1 MSSTLRIANCSG
13 FYGDRISAAK
23 EMVEGGP
30 IDFLTGDYLA
40 ELTMMILYR
49 DRQRDPRLGYART
62 FLQQM
67 EEVLGRCVDRKIKVV
82 ANAGGLNPAGLA
94 ERLQE
99 LAKKLGVEPRI
110 AWIEGDDITA
120 RLGELQQRGNPLNDM
135 SSGKPL
141 ASLDQEIL
149 CANAYLGA
157 WPVVEAL
164 SRGAD
169 IVICPR
175 VTDTALVL
183 GPAAWHHGWGRQD
196 WDRLAAG
203 VVAGHI
209 LECGTQSTGGNYAFF
224 REVKSYR
231 NVGFPI
237 CEMEEDGTFTITKHE
252 NTGGLVSVG
261 TVKSQLLYETTD
273 AHYLTPDVV
282 ARFDTIQLEEAG
294 ENRVRVT
301 GVKGEIAPSTLKVA
315 MLYVSGYRNAGTI
328 LLTGLDIPEK
338 ARIVEEAFWDLMG
351 GHDTFE
357 EARIDLI
364 NQTPQDPSSN
374 NYAFAQLRF
383 ALRDSDR
390 QKVGRRFFDKMV
402 ELALSNIPGF
412 TMPTNV
418 GKSASPCASFWA
430 ALVPASEIEQVVVID
445 GERIPVPHTEIPDEN
460 VTVTPPSI
468 EVPPPPGGRTR
479 RMAIGEVLGARSG
492 DKGGAATLGV
502 WGRTPEAYSW
512 AVEHLTIER
521 IRELIPEARGLRV
534 ERFLMPNMLAIGFLI
549 DGILG
554 EGASASTL
562 IDPQAKSLGEYFRAR
577 HTDVPVALLP
587 PSA

>member
-1 MSSTLRIANCSG
+1 MSTTLRIANCSG
-13 FYGDRISAAK
+13 FYGDRLSAAQ
-23 EMVEGGP
+23 EMVGGGP

-62 FLQQM
+62 FLKQM
-67 EEVLGRCVDRKIKVV
+67 EQVLGDCVDRKIKIIT
-82 ANAGGLNPAGLA
+82 NAGGLNPAGLA
-94 ERLQE
+94 ERMAE
-99 LAKKLGVEPRI
+99 LAAELGVEPKI
-110 AWIEGDDITA
+110 AWIEGDDISG
-120 RLGELQQRGNPLNDM
+120 RLGELQAAGNPLCDM
-135 SSGKPL
+135 STGETL
-141 ASLDQEIL
+141 ASLDQPVL

-157 WPVVEAL
+157 RPVVEAL
-164 SRGAD
+164 NQGAD
-169 IVICPR
+169 IVVCPR
-175 VTDTALVL
+175 VTDTALVV
-183 GPAAWHHGWGRQD
+183 GPAAWHHGWDPRD
-196 WDRLAAG
+196 WDRLASA

-224 REVKSYR
+224 REVKTYR

-237 CEMEEDGTFTITKHE
+237 SEMAEDGSFVVTKHE
-252 NTGGLVSVG
+252 GTGGLVSVG

-273 AHYLTPDVV
+273 ARYLTPDVI
-282 ARFDTIQLEEAG
+282 ARFDTIQLEQEG
-294 ENRVRVT
+294 TDRVRVT
-301 GVKGEIAPSTLKVA
+301 GVKGEPAPESLKVA

-338 ARIVEEAFWDLMG
+338 ARVVEEAFWDLMG
-351 GHDTFE
+351 GHDAFE

-390 QKVGRRFFDKMV
+390 HKVGRRFFDKMV

-418 GKSASPCASFWA
+418 GKIASPCASFWA
-430 ALVPASEIEQVVVID
+430 ALVPATDIEQTVYID
-445 GERIPVPHTEIPDEN
+445 GKHIIVPALEGPHDPVE
-460 VTVTPPSI
+460 I
-468 EVPPPPGGRTR
+468 EVPEVEIPAPPGGRTR
-479 RMAIGEVLGARSG
+479 RVAIGEVLGSRSG

-502 WGRTPEAYSW
+502 WGRTPLAYAW
-512 AVEHLTIER
+512 AVEHLSVER
-521 IRELIPEARGLRV
+521 IRELVPEARGLRV
-534 ERFLMPNMLAIGFLI
+534 ERFLMPNLLAIGFLI

-577 HTDVPVALLP
+577 HADVPVALLND
-587 PSA
+587 